1 MYQVSEEYLKQ
12 TKRKVQ
18 TFRLAGTVNKIAFTN
33 HDILS
38 GSFTITNQCSE
49 QNDVKIGSVYIGEL
63 KCTFKPDLQVPDWTN
78 AQIIVSE
85 GLLIGG
91 TAWEDVP
98 LGVYTVS
105 EANDTEYGVDIT
117 AYDNMAR
124 FNRSCT
130 VDITIGTPY
139 ELLTL
144 ACTTCEVELGLTQ
157 ADVDALPNGTESLS
171 LYTENDIETWQDFVF
186 WVAQAT
192 GTIATMDREGKLVLR
207 SYTQNV
213 VDTLTN
219 HERFTGSKFSK
230 FETRYSGLS
239 CVNMAD
245 DTTSYYGSNPDNY
258 LTYNLGSNPF
268 LQYGVDSYKEQIRRA
283 VLTALLQ
290 IDYVPFE
297 TSCLCGAM
305 YDLGDIIRCTD
316 GIAPG
321 KLGCVMMYDYTFNG
335 GYKITGFGSDPALAT
350 AKSKTDKNLEGLRN
364 NVSTNEILFFNY
376 ENASAIQI
384 GDGESKAIIDIRFTS
399 SVSIGVLFQAEI
411 LLEATATEADVIGTI
426 EYTLNEVTIIG
437 YNPTET
443 WKNGK
448 HILSLMYMLMIDA
461 NSINRW
467 LVKLSIA
474 GGSIAIAQGAVRAVI
489 YGQGLVGTVEWD
501 GFITVEEKLTQI
513 AVLDSLTVSKDM
525 ICTVV
530 ADMID
535 VDKNIVSEQLQ
546 TVQLEDIT
554 TVGNLLDKAEIRW
567 GIVSWTF
574 TTDSECTYSSRYVT
588 TKDGAFKLATEFV
601 NKSVNQNIDRGMMNV
616 VELDSTEF
624 ESIQSAIVSDVLNSV
639 SDVLNFASESGDA
652 ESGTSDIESE
662 TEQVVKYLLWS
673 EDKYYTIQDDVV
685 SEITLSGDI
694 LQAADFETHGLD
706 TAPASDYIL
715 QLESPKIYKWTA
727 ADTILDTMIT
737 ITAVPHAQI
746 VQATCDMSDVS
757 IYGITGATAIHEGI
771 KVKLSY
777 DAGMTWTEEET
788 LTDALEGSMLHA
800 YESVGQSKILTI
812 GFIVST
818 VEDSLTEF
826 QYQFKN
832 EED

>member
-1 MYQVSEEYLKQ
+1 MYQVSDAYLKQ
-12 TKRKVQ
+12 TKEKVQ
-18 TFRLAGTVNKIAFTN
+18 TFRLTGTVNKIAFTN

-78 AQIIVSE
+78 AQIVVSE
-85 GLLIGG
+85 GLLIGDK
-91 TAWEDVP
+91 WEDVP
-98 LGVYTVS
+98 LGIYTVS
-105 EANDTEYGVDIT
+105 EANDTEYGIDIT
-117 AYDNMAR
+117 AYDNMAH
-124 FNRSCT
+124 FNRSCS

-144 ACTTCEVELGLTQ
+144 ACTTCEAELGMTQ
-157 ADVDALPNGTESLS
+157 AEVDALPNGTESLS
-171 LYTENDIETWQDFVF
+171 LYTENDIETWQDFIF

-192 GTIATMDREGKLVLR
+192 GTFATMDRQGKLVLR
-207 SYTQNV
+207 KYEQTV

-219 HERFTGSKFSK
+219 HDRFTGSKFSK

-245 DTTSYYGSNPDNY
+245 DTTSYYCSDPDNY

-335 GYKITGFGSDPALAT
+335 GCKITGFGSDPALAT
-350 AKSKTDKNLEGLRN
+350 AKSKTDKNLEGLRSS
-364 NVSTNEILFFNY
+364 VSSSDILFFNY

-384 GDGESKAIIDIRFTS
+384 GDGESKSIIDIRFTS

-411 LLEATATEADVIGTI
+411 LLDATATSEDVIGTI
-426 EYTLNEVTIIG
+426 EYTLNELTIVG

-448 HILSLMYMLMIDA
+448 HILSLMYMLMIEE

-467 LVKLSIA
+467 MVKLNIA
-474 GGSIAIAQGAVRAVI
+474 GGSIAIAPGAVRAVI

-501 GFITVEEKLTQI
+501 GFITLEEKLTQI
-513 AVLDSLTVSKDM
+513 AVLDSLTVSKNM

-535 VDKNIVSEQLQ
+535 VDKNIVEEQLQ

-601 NKSVNQNIDRGMMNV
+601 NKSANQSIDRGMMNV
-616 VELDSTEF
+616 VELHTTEF

-639 SDVLNFASESGDA
+639 SDVLNSASESGDA
-652 ESGTSDIESE
+652 ESE

-685 SEITLSGDI
+685 NEITISGDI

-746 VQATCDMSDVS
+746 IQATCDMSDVS
-757 IYGITGATAIHEGI
+757 IYRITGATAIHEGI
-771 KVKLSY
+771 NVKLSY
-777 DAGMTWTEEET
+777 DAGMTWTEEEI
-788 LTDALEGSMLHA
+788 LTDALEGSMLQA

-812 GFIVST
+812 AFIVST
-818 VEDSLTEF
+818 VTDSLTEF

-832 EED
+832 EEE

>member
-63 KCTFKPDLQVPDWTN
+63 KCTFKPELPVPDWTN
-78 AQIIVSE
+78 AQIVASE

-144 ACTTCEVELGLTQ
+144 ACTTCEVELGMTQ

-239 CVNMAD
+239 CVNMEN
-245 DTTSYYGSNPDNY
+245 DTTSYYGSDPDNY

-283 VLTALLQ
+283 VLDALLK

-384 GDGESKAIIDIRFTS
+384 DDGESKAIIDIRFTS

-426 EYTLNEVTIIG
+426 EYTLNDVTIIG

-448 HILSLMYMLMIDA
+448 HILSLMYMLMIEE

-467 LVKLSIA
+467 MVKLNIA
-474 GGSIAIAQGAVRAVI
+474 GGSIAIAQVRAVI
-489 YGQGLVGTVEWD
+489 YGQGLVGTIEWD

-535 VDKNIVSEQLQ
+535 VNKNIVSEQLQ

-601 NKSVNQNIDRGMMNV
+601 NQSANQSIDRGMMNV
-616 VELDSTEF
+616 VELHTTEF

-639 SDVLNFASESGDA
+639 SDVLNSASESGDA
-652 ESGTSDIESE
+652 ESE

-685 SEITLSGDI
+685 NEITISGDI

-800 YESVGQSKILTI
+800 YESVGQSKTLTI
-812 GFIVST
+812 GFIVSS

-832 EED
+832 EEE

>member
-1 MYQVSEEYLKQ
+1 MYQVSDAYLKQ
-12 TKRKVQ
+12 TKEKVQ
-18 TFRLAGTVNKIAFTN
+18 TFRLTGTVNKTAFTN

-63 KCTFKPDLQVPDWTN
+63 KCTVKPDLQVPDWTN
-78 AQIIVSE
+78 AQIVVSE
-85 GLLIGG
+85 GLLIGDK
-91 TAWEDVP
+91 WEDVP
-98 LGVYTVS
+98 LGIYTVS
-105 EANDTEYGVDIT
+105 EANDTEYGIDIT

-124 FNRSCT
+124 FNRSCA

-144 ACTTCEVELGLTQ
+144 ACTTCEVELGMTQ

-192 GTIATMDREGKLVLR
+192 GTIATMNRAGKLVLR
-207 SYTQNV
+207 SYTQKV

-239 CVNMAD
+239 CVNIAD
-245 DTTSYYGSNPDNY
+245 NTTSYYGSDPDNY

-448 HILSLMYMLMIDA
+448 HILSLMYMLMIEE

-467 LVKLSIA
+467 LVKLNIT

-501 GFITVEEKLTQI
+501 GFITLEEKLTQI
-513 AVLDSLTVSKDM
+513 ALKDAIEVSKALT
-525 ICTVV
+525 CTVI
-530 ADMID
+530 AGLID
-535 VDKNIVSEQLQ
+535 VERNVVEEQLQ
-546 TVQLEDIT
+546 IVKLQDTV
-554 TVGNLLDKAEIRW
+554 TVGNLLEAADFSW

-574 TTDSECTYSSRYVT
+574 TAESECTYSSRYVVVE
-588 TKDGAFKLATEFV
+588 DGVFRLAGTFV
-601 NKSVNQNIDRGMMNV
+601 NKSTNESIDRGMMNV
-616 VELDSTEF
+616 VALDSTEF
-624 ESIQSAIVSDVLNSV
+624 ESIETVIIGNADTEKNEETGNEPVTEKDAETTDEAIVR
-639 SDVLNFASESGDA
+639 
-652 ESGTSDIESE
+652 
-662 TEQVVKYLLWS
+662 YLLRTA
-673 EDKYYTIQDDVV
+673 EKYYTIQDEAVT
-685 SEITLSGDI
+685 EITLVGEA

-706 TAPASDYIL
+706 IAPASDYIL
-715 QLESPKIYKWTA
+715 QLDSPTIYKWTD
-727 ADTILDTMIT
+727 ADTITDTILT
-737 ITAVPHAQI
+737 ITAKPHPQVI
-746 VQATCDMSDVS
+746 QAACDMSDVS

-771 KVKLSY
+771 NVKLSY
-777 DAGMTWTEEET
+777 DAGMAWTEEET
-788 LTDALEGSMLHA
+788 LAAALEGSLLET
-800 YESVGQSKILTI
+800 YDKLGPSKILTI
-812 GFIVST
+812 AFIVSDMT
-818 VEDSLTEF
+818 DNLTQF
-826 QYQFKN
+826 QYTFKN
-832 EED
+832 EEDK

>member
-1 MYQVSEEYLKQ
+1 MYQVSEAYLKQ

-18 TFRLAGTVNKIAFTN
+18 TFRLVGTVNRVEFTN

-49 QNDVKIGSVYIGEL
+49 QNDVKIGSIYIGEL
-63 KCTFKPDLQVPDWTN
+63 KCTFKPELPVPDWTN
-78 AQIIVSE
+78 AQIVASE

-144 ACTTCEVELGLTQ
+144 ACTTCEVELGMTQ

-219 HERFTGSKFSK
+219 HNRFTGSKFSK

-239 CVNMAD
+239 CVNMSD
-245 DTTSYYGSNPDNY
+245 DTTSYYGSDPDNY

-335 GYKITGFGSDPALAT
+335 GYKITGFGSDPALAS

-364 NVSTNEILFFNY
+364 SVSSKDMLFFAY
-376 ENASAIQI
+376 ENASAVQI
-384 GDGESKAIIDIRFTS
+384 NDGETKTVIDIRFTS

-411 LLEATATEADVIGTI
+411 LLDAIATDEVIGTV
-426 EYTLNEVTIIG
+426 EYTLNEVTLVG
-437 YNPTET
+437 YNPKET
-443 WKNGK
+443 WRSGK
-448 HILSLMYMLMIDA
+448 HILSLMYML
-461 NSINRW
+461 SIAENTLNRW
-467 LVKLSIA
+467 TVTLNAA
-474 GGSIAIAQGAVRAVI
+474 GGSFAIPQGAIRAVI
-489 YGQGLVGTVEWD
+489 YGQGLVATAEWD
-501 GFITVEEKLTQI
+501 GFINIEDSITKIDLLSSVHVEKSLLCVVAPTVMLPEKSDISDKLT
-513 AVLDSLTVSKDM
+513 
-525 ICTVV
+525 
-530 ADMID
+530 
-535 VDKNIVSEQLQ
+535 
-546 TVQLEDIT
+546 TVQINPVV
-554 TVGNLLDKAEIRW
+554 TVGKVLEKAEISW
-567 GIVSWTF
+567 GVVSWTF
-574 TTDSECTYSSRYVT
+574 TTESACTYSSRYIT
-588 TKDGAFKLATEFV
+588 TENESFKLATEFV
-601 NKSVNQNIDRGMMNV
+601 NKSVNQSIDRGMMNV

-624 ESIQSAIVSDVLNSV
+624 ESIQRVVVSEVVDSV
-639 SDVLNFASESGDA
+639 SATAA
-652 ESGTSDIESE
+652 E
-662 TEQVVKYLLWS
+662 QKYLLWS
-673 EDKYYTIQDDVV
+673 ENKYYTIQDDVV
-685 SEITLSGDI
+685 SEITLSGDA
-694 LQAADFETHGLD
+694 LQAADFETYGLD
-706 TAPASDYIL
+706 TAPTSDYIL

-727 ADTILDTMIT
+727 ADTIQDTMIT
-737 ITAVPHAQI
+737 ITAVPHPQI
-746 VQATCDMSDVS
+746 IQATCDMSDVS
-757 IYGITGATAIHEGI
+757 IYGITGATATYEGM
-771 KVKLSY
+771 KAKLSY
-777 DAGMTWTEEET
+777 DAGMSWMEEET
-788 LTDALEGSMLHA
+788 LADALEGSMLQA
-800 YESVGQSKILTI
+800 YENLGPSKILTI
-812 GFIVST
+812 AFIVST
-818 VEDSLTEF
+818 VTDSLTEF

>member
-1 MYQVSEEYLKQ
+1 ME
-12 TKRKVQ
+12 
-18 TFRLAGTVNKIAFTN
+18 
-33 HDILS
+33 
-38 GSFTITNQCSE
+38 
-49 QNDVKIGSVYIGEL
+49 
-63 KCTFKPDLQVPDWTN
+63 
-78 AQIIVSE
+78 
-85 GLLIGG
+85 
-91 TAWEDVP
+91 
-98 LGVYTVS
+98 
-105 EANDTEYGVDIT
+105 
-117 AYDNMAR
+117 
-124 FNRSCT
+124 
-130 VDITIGTPY
+130 
-139 ELLTL
+139 
-144 ACTTCEVELGLTQ
+144 
-157 ADVDALPNGTESLS
+157 
-171 LYTENDIETWQDFVF
+171 
-186 WVAQAT
+186 
-192 GTIATMDREGKLVLR
+192 
-207 SYTQNV
+207 
-213 VDTLTN
+213 
-219 HERFTGSKFSK
+219 
-230 FETRYSGLS
+230 
-239 CVNMAD
+239 
-245 DTTSYYGSNPDNY
+245 
-258 LTYNLGSNPF
+258 
-268 LQYGVDSYKEQIRRA
+268 
-283 VLTALLQ
+283 
-290 IDYVPFE
+290 
-297 TSCLCGAM
+297 
-305 YDLGDIIRCTD
+305 
-316 GIAPG
+316 
-321 KLGCVMMYDYTFNG
+321 
-335 GYKITGFGSDPALAT
+335 
-350 AKSKTDKNLEGLRN
+350 
-364 NVSTNEILFFNY
+364 
-376 ENASAIQI
+376 
-384 GDGESKAIIDIRFTS
+384 
-399 SVSIGVLFQAEI
+399 
-411 LLEATATEADVIGTI
+411 
-426 EYTLNEVTIIG
+426 
-437 YNPTET
+437 
-443 WKNGK
+443 NGK
-448 HILSLMYMLMIDA
+448 HILSLMYMLMIEE

-467 LVKLSIA
+467 IVKLNIA

-513 AVLDSLTVSKDM
+513 AVLDSLTVSKDL
-525 ICTVV
+525 ICTIV

-535 VDKNIVSEQLQ
+535 VDKTIVEEQLQ

-554 TVGNLLDKAEIRW
+554 TVGNLLDKAEISW

-588 TKDGAFKLATEFV
+588 TEDGAFELATKYV
-601 NKSVNQNIDRGMMNV
+601 NKSVNQSIDRGMMNV

-639 SDVLNFASESGDA
+639 SDVLNFASESGNSDA
-652 ESGTSDIESE
+652 ESA

-685 SEITLSGDI
+685 NEITISGDI

>member
-18 TFRLAGTVNKIAFTN
+18 TFRLTGTVNKIAFTN

-85 GLLIGG
+85 GLLIDG

-124 FNRSCT
+124 FNRSCS

-144 ACTTCEVELGLTQ
+144 ACTTCEAELGMTQ
-157 ADVDALPNGTESLS
+157 AEVDALPNGTESLS

-219 HERFTGSKFSK
+219 HNRFTGSKFSK

-245 DTTSYYGSNPDNY
+245 DTTSYYGSDPDNY

-448 HILSLMYMLMIDA
+448 HILSLMYMLMIEE

-467 LVKLSIA
+467 LVKLNIT

-501 GFITVEEKLTQI
+501 GFITLEEKLTQI
-513 AVLDSLTVSKDM
+513 ALKDAIEVSKALT
-525 ICTVV
+525 CTVI
-530 ADMID
+530 AGLID
-535 VDKNIVSEQLQ
+535 VERNVVEEQLQ
-546 TVQLEDIT
+546 IVKLQDTV
-554 TVGNLLDKAEIRW
+554 TVGNLLEAADFSW

-574 TTDSECTYSSRYVT
+574 TAESECTYSSRYVVVE
-588 TKDGAFKLATEFV
+588 DGVFRLAGTFV
-601 NKSVNQNIDRGMMNV
+601 NKSTNESIDRGMMNV
-616 VELDSTEF
+616 VALDSTEF
-624 ESIQSAIVSDVLNSV
+624 ESIETVIIGNADTEKNEETGNEPVTEKDAETTDEAIVR
-639 SDVLNFASESGDA
+639 
-652 ESGTSDIESE
+652 
-662 TEQVVKYLLWS
+662 YLLRTA
-673 EDKYYTIQDDVV
+673 EKYYTIQDEAVT
-685 SEITLSGDI
+685 EITLVGEA

-706 TAPASDYIL
+706 IAPASDYIL
-715 QLESPKIYKWTA
+715 QLDSPTIYKWTD
-727 ADTILDTMIT
+727 ADTITDTILT
-737 ITAVPHAQI
+737 ITAKPHPQVI
-746 VQATCDMSDVS
+746 QAACDMSDVS

-771 KVKLSY
+771 NVKLSY
-777 DAGMTWTEEET
+777 DAGMAWTEEET
-788 LTDALEGSMLHA
+788 LEAALEGSLLET
-800 YESVGQSKILTI
+800 YDKLGPSKILTI
-812 GFIVST
+812 AFIVSDMT
-818 VEDSLTEF
+818 DNLTQF
-826 QYQFKN
+826 QYTFKN
-832 EED
+832 EEDK

>member
-85 GLLIGG
+85 GLLIGS

-305 YDLGDIIRCTD
+305 YDLCDIIRCTD

-321 KLGCVMMYDYTFNG
+321 KLGCVMMYDYTFNR
-335 GYKITGFGSDPALAT
+335 GYKITGFGSDPALAS

-399 SVSIGVLFQAEI
+399 SVSIGVLFQAEV
-411 LLEATATEADVIGTI
+411 LLDATAEEDVIGSI

-448 HILSLMYMLMIDA
+448 HILSLMYMLMIEE

-467 LVKLSIA
+467 IVKLNIA

-501 GFITVEEKLTQI
+501 GFITLEEKLTQI
-513 AVLDSLTVSKDM
+513 ALKDAIEASKALT
-525 ICTVV
+525 CTVI
-530 ADMID
+530 AGLID
-535 VDKNIVSEQLQ
+535 VERNVVEEQLQ
-546 TVQLEDIT
+546 TIQLLEKVA
-554 TVGNLLDKAEIRW
+554 VGNLLDKAEIRW
-567 GIVSWTF
+567 GIASWTF
-574 TTDSECTYSSRYVT
+574 TTESECTYSSRYVT
-588 TKDGAFKLATEFV
+588 IDENMFKLASTFV
-601 NKSVNQNIDRGMMNV
+601 NKSMNESIDRGMMNV
-616 VELDSTEF
+616 VKLDSTEF
-624 ESIQSAIVSDVLNSV
+624 ESIQSAIVSDVLNS
-639 SDVLNFASESGDA
+639 ASESGDA
-652 ESGTSDIESE
+652 ESE

-685 SEITLSGDI
+685 NEITISGDI
-694 LQAADFETHGLD
+694 LQAADFEKHGLD

-727 ADTILDTMIT
+727 ADTIIDTMIT

-812 GFIVST
+812 GFIVSS

-832 EED
+832 DEEE

>member
-85 GLLIGG
+85 GLLIDG

-124 FNRSCT
+124 FNRSCS

-144 ACTTCEVELGLTQ
+144 ACTTCEAELGMTQ
-157 ADVDALPNGTESLS
+157 AEVDALPNGTESLS

-219 HERFTGSKFSK
+219 HNRFTGSKFSK

-245 DTTSYYGSNPDNY
+245 DTTSYYGSDPDNY

-290 IDYVPFE
+290 IVYVPFE

-384 GDGESKAIIDIRFTS
+384 DDGESKAIIDIRFTS

-426 EYTLNEVTIIG
+426 EYTLNDVTIIG

-448 HILSLMYMLMIDA
+448 HILSLMYMLMIEE

-467 LVKLSIA
+467 LVKLNIT

-501 GFITVEEKLTQI
+501 GFITLEEKLTQI
-513 AVLDSLTVSKDM
+513 ALKDAIEVSKALT
-525 ICTVV
+525 CTVI
-530 ADMID
+530 AGLID
-535 VDKNIVSEQLQ
+535 VERNVVEEQLQ
-546 TVQLEDIT
+546 TIQVLNQIS
-554 TVGNLLDKAEIRW
+554 VGNLLEKTEIRW
-567 GIVSWTF
+567 GIASWTF
-574 TTDSECTYSSRYVT
+574 TTESECTYSSRYVT
-588 TKDGAFKLATEFV
+588 IDENMFKLASTFV
-601 NKSVNQNIDRGMMNV
+601 NKSTNESIDRGMMNV
-616 VELDSTEF
+616 VKLDSTEF

-639 SDVLNFASESGDA
+639 SENGD
-652 ESGTSDIESE
+652 

-673 EDKYYTIQDDVV
+673 EDKYYTIQDNVV
-685 SEITLSGDI
+685 SEIILSGDT
-694 LQAADFETHGLD
+694 LRAADFETHGLD

-715 QLESPKIYKWTA
+715 QLESPKIYKWTTA
-727 ADTILDTMIT
+727 TDTIQDTMIT
-737 ITAVPHAQI
+737 IKAVPHPQI
-746 VQATCDMSDVS
+746 IQATCDMSDVS

-771 KVKLSY
+771 NVKLSY
-777 DAGMTWTEEET
+777 DAGMTWTEEEI
-788 LTDALEGSMLHA
+788 LTDALEGSMLQA

-812 GFIVST
+812 AFIVST
-818 VEDSLTEF
+818 VTDSLTEF

-832 EED
+832 EEE

>member
-18 TFRLAGTVNKIAFTN
+18 TFRLTGTVNKVEFTN

-38 GSFTITNQCSE
+38 DSFTITNQCSE

-85 GLLIGG
+85 GLLIDG

-105 EANDTEYGVDIT
+105 EATDTEYGVDIT

-130 VDITIGTPY
+130 VDSTIGTPY

-144 ACTTCEVELGLTQ
+144 ACTTCEVELGMTQ

-239 CVNMAD
+239 CVNMEN
-245 DTTSYYGSNPDNY
+245 DTTSYYGSDPDNY

-283 VLTALLQ
+283 VLDALLK

-297 TSCLCGAM
+297 TGCLCGAM

-335 GYKITGFGSDPALAT
+335 GCKITGFGSDPALAS
-350 AKSKTDKNLEGLRN
+350 AKSKTDKNLEGLRSS
-364 NVSTNEILFFNY
+364 VSSSDILFFNY
-376 ENASAIQI
+376 ENASALQL
-384 GDGESKAIIDIRFTS
+384 GDGDSKAIIDIRFTS
-399 SVSIGVLFQAEI
+399 SVSIGVLFQAEV
-411 LLEATATEADVIGTI
+411 LLEAAATEEDVIGSI
-426 EYTLNEVTIIG
+426 EYTLNDVTIIG

-443 WKNGK
+443 WKTGK
-448 HILSLMYMLMIDA
+448 HILSLMYMLLIDA

-474 GGSIAIAQGAVRAVI
+474 GGSVSIAQGGIRATI
-489 YGQGLVGTVEWD
+489 YGQGLVGTIEWD
-501 GFITVEEKLTQI
+501 GFITLEEKLTPI

-546 TVQLEDIT
+546 TVQLQDIT
-554 TVGNLLDKAEIRW
+554 TVGNLLDKADIRW

-574 TTDSECTYSSRYVT
+574 TTDSECTYSSRYVIT
-588 TKDGAFKLATEFV
+588 EDGAFKLATEFV
-601 NKSVNQNIDRGMMNV
+601 NKSTNQSIDRGMMNV

-624 ESIQSAIVSDVLNSV
+624 ESIQSVIVSDVLDSVSDVLNS
-639 SDVLNFASESGDA
+639 ASESGDA
-652 ESGTSDIESE
+652 ESE

-673 EDKYYTIQDDVV
+673 EGKYYTIQDDVV

-715 QLESPKIYKWTA
+715 QLESPKIYHWTD
-727 ADTILDTMIT
+727 ADTIPNTLIT
-737 ITAVPHAQI
+737 ITAVPHPQI
-746 VQATCDMSDVS
+746 IQATCDMSDVS

>member
-18 TFRLAGTVNKIAFTN
+18 TFRLIGTVNKIAFTN

-63 KCTFKPDLQVPDWTN
+63 KCTFKPELQVPDWTN
-78 AQIIVSE
+78 ALIVVSE
-85 GLLIGG
+85 GLLIDGI
-91 TAWEDVP
+91 WEDVP

-124 FNRSCT
+124 FNRSCAL
-130 VDITIGTPY
+130 DITIGTPY

-144 ACTTCEVELGLTQ
+144 ACTTCEVEFGLTQ
-157 ADVDALPNGTESLS
+157 TDVDALPNGTESLS

-192 GTIATMDREGKLVLR
+192 GTFATMNREGKLVLR

-219 HERFTGSKFSK
+219 HDRFTGSKFSK
-230 FETRYSGLS
+230 FETRYSGVS
-239 CVNMAD
+239 CVNMEN
-245 DTTSYYGSNPDNY
+245 DTTSYYGSDPDNY

-283 VLTALLQ
+283 VLGALLE

-297 TSCLCGAM
+297 TGCLCGAM

-335 GYKITGFGSDPALAT
+335 GCKITGFGSDPALAT
-350 AKSKTDKNLEGLRN
+350 AKSKTDKNLEGLRSS
-364 NVSTNEILFFNY
+364 VSSSDILFFNY
-376 ENASAIQI
+376 ENASALQL
-384 GDGESKAIIDIRFTS
+384 GDGDSKAIIDIRFTS
-399 SVSIGVLFQAEI
+399 AVSIGVLFQAEV
-411 LLEATATEADVIGTI
+411 LLEATATEEDVVGSI

-474 GGSIAIAQGAVRAVI
+474 GGSVSIAQGCIRAVI

-501 GFITVEEKLTQI
+501 GFITLEEKLTRI
-513 AVLDSLTVSKDM
+513 AVTDSITVLKNM

-530 ADMID
+530 AGLID
-535 VDKNIVSEQLQ
+535 VDRNVMEDQLQTIQLKNIV
-546 TVQLEDIT
+546 
-554 TVGNLLDKAEIRW
+554 TVGKLIDKAEIRW
-567 GIVSWTF
+567 GIEKWTF
-574 TTDSECTYSSRYVT
+574 TTDSECTYSSRYIT
-588 TKDGAFKLATEFV
+588 TESGAFRLETEFV
-601 NKSVNQNIDRGMMNV
+601 NKSTNQSIDQGMMNV

-624 ESIQSAIVSDVLNSV
+624 ESIQRVIVSDVINS
-639 SDVLNFASESGDA
+639 AGESGALDPV
-652 ESGTSDIESE
+652 SE

-673 EDKYYTIQDDVV
+673 EDKYYTIQDDALC
-685 SEITLSGDI
+685 EITLSSDT
-694 LQAADFETHGLD
+694 LQAVDFKTHGLD

-727 ADTILDTMIT
+727 ADTIPDTLIT
-737 ITAVPHAQI
+737 ITAIPYPQI
-746 VQATCDMSDVS
+746 IQASCDMTDVS

-788 LTDALEGSMLHA
+788 LTDALEGSMLQA
-800 YESVGQSKILTI
+800 YESVGQSKILTVA
-812 GFIVST
+812 FIVST
-818 VEDSLTEF
+818 VIDSLTEF

-832 EED
+832 NEED

>member
-63 KCTFKPDLQVPDWTN
+63 KCTFKPELPVPDWTN
-78 AQIIVSE
+78 AQIVASE

-144 ACTTCEVELGLTQ
+144 ACTTCEVELGMTQ

-239 CVNMAD
+239 CVNMEN
-245 DTTSYYGSNPDNY
+245 DTTSYYGSDPDNY

-283 VLTALLQ
+283 VLDALLK

-399 SVSIGVLFQAEI
+399 SVSIGVLFQAEV
-411 LLEATATEADVIGTI
+411 LLDATAEEDVIGSI
-426 EYTLNEVTIIG
+426 EYTLNEVTIMG

-448 HILSLMYMLMIDA
+448 HILSLMYMLMIEE

-467 LVKLSIA
+467 LVKLNIT

-501 GFITVEEKLTQI
+501 GFITLEEKLTQI
-513 AVLDSLTVSKDM
+513 ALKDAIEVSKALT
-525 ICTVV
+525 CTVI
-530 ADMID
+530 AGLID
-535 VDKNIVSEQLQ
+535 VERNVVEEQLQ
-546 TVQLEDIT
+546 TIQVLNQIS
-554 TVGNLLDKAEIRW
+554 VGNLLEKTEIRW
-567 GIVSWTF
+567 GIASWTF
-574 TTDSECTYSSRYVT
+574 TTESECTYSSRYVT
-588 TKDGAFKLATEFV
+588 IDENMFKLASTFV
-601 NKSVNQNIDRGMMNV
+601 NKSTNESIDRGMMNV
-616 VELDSTEF
+616 VKLDSTEF

-639 SDVLNFASESGDA
+639 SENGD
-652 ESGTSDIESE
+652 

-673 EDKYYTIQDDVV
+673 EDKYYTIQDNVV
-685 SEITLSGDI
+685 SEIILSGDT
-694 LQAADFETHGLD
+694 LRAADFETHGLD

-715 QLESPKIYKWTA
+715 QLESPKIYKWTTA
-727 ADTILDTMIT
+727 TDTIQDTMIT
-737 ITAVPHAQI
+737 IKAVPHPQI
-746 VQATCDMSDVS
+746 IQATCDMSDVS

-771 KVKLSY
+771 NVKLSY
-777 DAGMTWTEEET
+777 DAGMTWTEEEI
-788 LTDALEGSMLHA
+788 LTDALEGSMLQA

-812 GFIVST
+812 AFIVST
-818 VEDSLTEF
+818 VTDSLTEF

-832 EED
+832 EEE

>member
-63 KCTFKPDLQVPDWTN
+63 KSTFKPDLQVPDWTN

-85 GLLIGG
+85 GLLIDG
-91 TAWEDVP
+91 TTWEDVP

-105 EANDTEYGVDIT
+105 EANDTEYGIDIT

-157 ADVDALPNGTESLS
+157 AEVDALPNGKESLS

-207 SYTQNV
+207 SYSQNV

-230 FETRYSGLS
+230 FETHYSGLS
-239 CVNMAD
+239 CVNMEN
-245 DTTSYYGSNPDNY
+245 DTTSYYGSDPDNY

-384 GDGESKAIIDIRFTS
+384 DDGESKAIIDIRFTS

-426 EYTLNEVTIIG
+426 EYTLNDVTIIG

-448 HILSLMYMLMIDA
+448 HILSLMYMLMIEE

-467 LVKLSIA
+467 MVKLNIA

-489 YGQGLVGTVEWD
+489 YGQGLVGTIEWD

-601 NKSVNQNIDRGMMNV
+601 NQSANQSIDRGMMNV
-616 VELDSTEF
+616 VELHTTEF

-639 SDVLNFASESGDA
+639 SDVLNSASESGDA
-652 ESGTSDIESE
+652 ESE

-673 EDKYYTIQDDVV
+673 EDKYYTIQNDVV
-685 SEITLSGDI
+685 NEITISGDI

-800 YESVGQSKILTI
+800 YESVGQSKTLTI
-812 GFIVST
+812 GFIVSS

-832 EED
+832 EEE

>member
-448 HILSLMYMLMIDA
+448 HILSLMYMLMIEE

-467 LVKLSIA
+467 MVKLNIA
-474 GGSIAIAQGAVRAVI
+474 GGSIAIAPGAVRAVI

-513 AVLDSLTVSKDM
+513 AVLDSLTVSKDL
-525 ICTVV
+525 ICTIV

-535 VDKNIVSEQLQ
+535 VDKTIVEEQLQ

-554 TVGNLLDKAEIRW
+554 TVGNLLDKAEISW

-588 TKDGAFKLATEFV
+588 TEDGAFELATKYV
-601 NKSVNQNIDRGMMNV
+601 NKSVNQSIDRGMMNV

-639 SDVLNFASESGDA
+639 SDVLNFASESGNSDA
-652 ESGTSDIESE
+652 ESA

-685 SEITLSGDI
+685 NEITISGDI

>member
-513 AVLDSLTVSKDM
+513 AVLDSLTVSKDL
-525 ICTVV
+525 ICTIV

-616 VELDSTEF
+616 VDLDSAEF
-624 ESIQSAIVSDVLNSV
+624 ESIQSVVVSDVIDSV
-639 SDVLNFASESGDA
+639 SESGNSDA
-652 ESGTSDIESE
+652 ESA

-685 SEITLSGDI
+685 NEITISGDI
-694 LQAADFETHGLD
+694 LQAADFETYGLD
-706 TAPASDYIL
+706 AAPASDYIL
-715 QLESPKIYKWTA
+715 QLSPKIYKWTD
-727 ADTILDTMIT
+727 ADMIQDTMIT

-777 DAGMTWTEEET
+777 DAGMTWTEEEI
-788 LTDALEGSMLHA
+788 LTDALEGSMLQA
-800 YESVGQSKILTI
+800 YENLGPSKILTI
-812 GFIVST
+812 AFIVST
-818 VEDSLTEF
+818 VTDSLTEF

-832 EED
+832 EEE

>member
-448 HILSLMYMLMIDA
+448 HILSLMYMLMIEE

-467 LVKLSIA
+467 MVKLNIA
-474 GGSIAIAQGAVRAVI
+474 GGSIAIAQVRAVI
-489 YGQGLVGTVEWD
+489 YGQGLVGTIEWD

-535 VDKNIVSEQLQ
+535 VNKNIVSEQLQ

-601 NKSVNQNIDRGMMNV
+601 NQSANQSIDRGMMNV
-616 VELDSTEF
+616 VELHTTEF
-624 ESIQSAIVSDVLNSV
+624 ESIQSAIVSDVLNS
-639 SDVLNFASESGDA
+639 ASESGDA
-652 ESGTSDIESE
+652 ESE

-685 SEITLSGDI
+685 NEITISGDI

-800 YESVGQSKILTI
+800 YESVGQSKTLTI
-812 GFIVST
+812 GFIVSS

-832 EED
+832 EEE

>member
-63 KCTFKPDLQVPDWTN
+63 KCTFKPELPVPDWTN

-239 CVNMAD
+239 CVNMENN
-245 DTTSYYGSNPDNY
+245 TTSYYGSDPDNY

-283 VLTALLQ
+283 VLDALLK

-297 TSCLCGAM
+297 ASCLCGAM

-335 GYKITGFGSDPALAT
+335 GYKITGFGSDPALAS

-376 ENASAIQI
+376 ENASTIQI

-399 SVSIGVLFQAEI
+399 SVSIGVLFQAEV
-411 LLEATATEADVIGTI
+411 LLDATAEEDVIGSI

-448 HILSLMYMLMIDA
+448 HILSLMYMLMIEE

-467 LVKLSIA
+467 IVKLNIA

-501 GFITVEEKLTQI
+501 GFITLEEKLTQI
-513 AVLDSLTVSKDM
+513 AVLDSLTVSKDL
-525 ICTVV
+525 ICTIV

-535 VDKNIVSEQLQ
+535 VDKTIVEEQLQ
-546 TVQLEDIT
+546 TVQLEGIT
-554 TVGNLLDKAEIRW
+554 TVGNLLDKAEISW

-601 NKSVNQNIDRGMMNV
+601 NQSANQSIDRGMMNV

-624 ESIQSAIVSDVLNSV
+624 ESIQSAIVSDVNSEHDAGV
-639 SDVLNFASESGDA
+639 SDS
-652 ESGTSDIESE
+652 ESE

-685 SEITLSGDI
+685 SEITLSGEAM
-694 LQAADFETHGLD
+694 QAADFVEYGLD
-706 TAPASDYIL
+706 TAPASDYIM
-715 QLESPKIYKWTA
+715 QLESPKIYKWTD
-727 ADTILDTMIT
+727 ADTIKDTMIT
-737 ITAVPHAQI
+737 ITAVPHPQI
-746 VQATCDMSDVS
+746 IQATCDMSDVS
-757 IYGITGATAIHEGI
+757 IYGITGATAIYEGM
-771 KVKLSY
+771 KAKLSY
-777 DAGMTWTEEET
+777 DAGMTWKEEES
-788 LTDALEGSMLHA
+788 LVDALEGSMLHV
-800 YESVGQSKILTI
+800 YENLGPSKILTVA
-812 GFIVST
+812 FIVST
-818 VEDSLTEF
+818 VTDSLTKF

>member
-1 MYQVSEEYLKQ
+1 MYQVSDAYLKQ
-12 TKRKVQ
+12 TKEKVQ
-18 TFRLAGTVNKIAFTN
+18 TFRLTGTVNKIAFTN

-63 KCTFKPDLQVPDWTN
+63 KCTFKPDLQVQDWTN
-78 AQIIVSE
+78 AQIVVSE
-85 GLLIGG
+85 GLLIGDK
-91 TAWEDVP
+91 WEDVP
-98 LGVYTVS
+98 LGIYTVS
-105 EANDTEYGVDIT
+105 EANDTEYGIDIT
-117 AYDNMAR
+117 AYDNMAH
-124 FNRSCT
+124 FNRSCS

-144 ACTTCEVELGLTQ
+144 ACTTCEAELGMTQ
-157 ADVDALPNGTESLS
+157 AEVDALPNGTESLS
-171 LYTENDIETWQDFVF
+171 LYTENDIETWQDFIF

-192 GTIATMDREGKLVLR
+192 GTFATMDRQGKLVLR
-207 SYTQNV
+207 KYEQTV

-219 HERFTGSKFSK
+219 HDRFTGSKFSK

-245 DTTSYYGSNPDNY
+245 DTTSYYCSDPDNY

-426 EYTLNEVTIIG
+426 EYTLNDVTIIG

-448 HILSLMYMLMIDA
+448 HILSLMYMLMIEG

-467 LVKLSIA
+467 LVKLNIA

-616 VELDSTEF
+616 VDLDSAEF
-624 ESIQSAIVSDVLNSV
+624 ESIQSVVVSDVIDSV
-639 SDVLNFASESGDA
+639 SESGNSDA
-652 ESGTSDIESE
+652 ESA

-685 SEITLSGDI
+685 NEITISGDI
-694 LQAADFETHGLD
+694 LQAADFETYGLD
-706 TAPASDYIL
+706 AAPASDYIL

-746 VQATCDMSDVS
+746 IQATCDMSDVS

-771 KVKLSY
+771 NVKLSY
-777 DAGMTWTEEET
+777 DAGMTWTEEEI
-788 LTDALEGSMLHA
+788 LTDALEGSMLQA

-812 GFIVST
+812 AFIVST
-818 VEDSLTEF
+818 VTDSLTEF

-832 EED
+832 EEE

>member
-85 GLLIGG
+85 GLLIDG

-124 FNRSCT
+124 FNRSCS
-130 VDITIGTPY
+130 VDITIGTPD

-144 ACTTCEVELGLTQ
+144 ACTTCKAELGMTQ
-157 ADVDALPNGTESLS
+157 AEVDALPNGTESLS

-219 HERFTGSKFSK
+219 HNRFTGSKFSK

-245 DTTSYYGSNPDNY
+245 DTTSYYGSDPDNY

-290 IDYVPFE
+290 IEYVPFE

-321 KLGCVMMYDYTFNG
+321 KLGCVMMYDYTCNG

-426 EYTLNEVTIIG
+426 EYTLNEATIIG
-437 YNPTET
+437 YTPTET

-448 HILSLMYMLMIDA
+448 HILSLMYMLMIEE

-467 LVKLSIA
+467 LVKLNIT

-501 GFITVEEKLTQI
+501 GFITLEEKLTQI
-513 AVLDSLTVSKDM
+513 ALKDAIEVSKALT
-525 ICTVV
+525 CTVI
-530 ADMID
+530 AGLID
-535 VDKNIVSEQLQ
+535 VERNVVEEQLQ
-546 TVQLEDIT
+546 TIQVLNQIS
-554 TVGNLLDKAEIRW
+554 VGNLLEKTEIRW
-567 GIVSWTF
+567 GIASWTF
-574 TTDSECTYSSRYVT
+574 TTESECTYSSRYVT
-588 TKDGAFKLATEFV
+588 IDENMFKLASTFV
-601 NKSVNQNIDRGMMNV
+601 NKSTNESIDRGMMNV
-616 VELDSTEF
+616 VKLDSTEF
-624 ESIQSAIVSDVLNSV
+624 ESIQSAIVSDVLNS
-639 SDVLNFASESGDA
+639 ASESGDA
-652 ESGTSDIESE
+652 ESE

-685 SEITLSGDI
+685 NEITISGDI
-694 LQAADFETHGLD
+694 LQAADFEKHGLD

-812 GFIVST
+812 GFIVSS

-832 EED
+832 DEEE

>member
-1 MYQVSEEYLKQ
+1 MYQVSDAYLKQ
-12 TKRKVQ
+12 TKEKVQ
-18 TFRLAGTVNKIAFTN
+18 TFRLTGTVNKTAFTN

-63 KCTFKPDLQVPDWTN
+63 KCTVKPDLQVPDWTN
-78 AQIIVSE
+78 AQIVVSE
-85 GLLIGG
+85 GLLIGDK
-91 TAWEDVP
+91 WEDVP
-98 LGVYTVS
+98 LGIYTVS
-105 EANDTEYGVDIT
+105 EANDTEYGIDIT

-124 FNRSCT
+124 FNRSCA

-144 ACTTCEVELGLTQ
+144 ACTTCEVELGMTQ

-192 GTIATMDREGKLVLR
+192 GTIATMNRAGKLVLR
-207 SYTQNV
+207 SYTQKV

-239 CVNMAD
+239 CVNIAD
-245 DTTSYYGSNPDNY
+245 NTTSYYGSDPDNY

-321 KLGCVMMYDYTFNG
+321 KLGCVMMYEYTFNG

-448 HILSLMYMLMIDA
+448 HILSLMYMLMIEE

-467 LVKLSIA
+467 LVKLNIT

-501 GFITVEEKLTQI
+501 GFITLEEKLTQI
-513 AVLDSLTVSKDM
+513 ALKDAIEVSKALT
-525 ICTVV
+525 CTVI
-530 ADMID
+530 AGMID
-535 VDKNIVSEQLQ
+535 VERNVVEEQLQ
-546 TVQLEDIT
+546 TIQLLEKVA
-554 TVGNLLDKAEIRW
+554 VGNLLDKAEIRW
-567 GIVSWTF
+567 GIASWTF
-574 TTDSECTYSSRYVT
+574 TTESECTYSSRYVT
-588 TKDGAFKLATEFV
+588 IDENMFKLASTFV
-601 NKSVNQNIDRGMMNV
+601 NKSMNEGIDRGMMNV
-616 VELDSTEF
+616 VKLDSTEF

-639 SDVLNFASESGDA
+639 SENGD
-652 ESGTSDIESE
+652 

-673 EDKYYTIQDDVV
+673 EDKYYTIQDNVV
-685 SEITLSGDI
+685 SEIILSGDT

-706 TAPASDYIL
+706 IAPASDYIL
-715 QLESPKIYKWTA
+715 QLDSPTIYKWTD
-727 ADTILDTMIT
+727 ADTITDTILT
-737 ITAVPHAQI
+737 ITAKPHPQVI
-746 VQATCDMSDVS
+746 QAACDMSDVS

-771 KVKLSY
+771 NVKLSY
-777 DAGMTWTEEET
+777 DAGMAWTEEET
-788 LTDALEGSMLHA
+788 LEVALEGSLLET
-800 YESVGQSKILTI
+800 YDKLGPSKILTI
-812 GFIVST
+812 AFIVSDMT
-818 VEDSLTEF
+818 DNLTQF
-826 QYQFKN
+826 QYTFKN
-832 EED
+832 EEDK

>member
-554 TVGNLLDKAEIRW
+554 TVGNLLDKAEIRR

-616 VELDSTEF
+616 VDLDSAEF
-624 ESIQSAIVSDVLNSV
+624 ESIQSVVVSDVIDSV
-639 SDVLNFASESGDA
+639 SESGNSDA
-652 ESGTSDIESE
+652 ESA

-685 SEITLSGDI
+685 NEITISGDI
-694 LQAADFETHGLD
+694 LQAADFETYGLD
-706 TAPASDYIL
+706 AAPASDYIL
-715 QLESPKIYKWTA
+715 QLSPKIYKWTD
-727 ADTILDTMIT
+727 ADMIQDTMIT

-771 KVKLSY
+771 NVKLSY
-777 DAGMTWTEEET
+777 DAGMAWTEEET
-788 LTDALEGSMLHA
+788 LEAALEGSLLET
-800 YESVGQSKILTI
+800 YDKLGPSKILTI
-812 GFIVST
+812 AFIISDMT
-818 VEDSLTEF
+818 DNLTQF
-826 QYQFKN
+826 QYTFKN
-832 EED
+832 EEDK

>member
-18 TFRLAGTVNKIAFTN
+18 TFRLTGTVNKIAFTN

-85 GLLIGG
+85 GLLIDG

-144 ACTTCEVELGLTQ
+144 ACTTCELELGMTQ

-207 SYTQNV
+207 SYSQNV

-239 CVNMAD
+239 CVNMEN
-245 DTTSYYGSNPDNY
+245 DTTSYYGSDPDNY

-384 GDGESKAIIDIRFTS
+384 GDGESKAIINIRFTS

-448 HILSLMYMLMIDA
+448 HILSLMYMLMIEE

-467 LVKLSIA
+467 LVKLNIT
-474 GGSIAIAQGAVRAVI
+474 GGSIAIAQGAVRAVV

-501 GFITVEEKLTQI
+501 GFITLEEKLTQI
-513 AVLDSLTVSKDM
+513 ALKDAIEVSKALT
-525 ICTVV
+525 CTVI
-530 ADMID
+530 AGMID
-535 VDKNIVSEQLQ
+535 VERNVVEEQLQ
-546 TVQLEDIT
+546 TIQLLEKVA
-554 TVGNLLDKAEIRW
+554 VGNLLDKAEIRW
-567 GIVSWTF
+567 GIASWTF
-574 TTDSECTYSSRYVT
+574 TTESECTYSSRYVT
-588 TKDGAFKLATEFV
+588 IDENMFKLASTFV
-601 NKSVNQNIDRGMMNV
+601 NKSMNEGIDRGMMNV
-616 VELDSTEF
+616 VKLDSTEF

-639 SDVLNFASESGDA
+639 SENGD
-652 ESGTSDIESE
+652 

-673 EDKYYTIQDDVV
+673 EDKYYTIQDNVV
-685 SEITLSGDI
+685 SEIILSGDT

-706 TAPASDYIL
+706 IAPASDYIL
-715 QLESPKIYKWTA
+715 QLDSPTIYKWTD
-727 ADTILDTMIT
+727 ADTITDTILT
-737 ITAVPHAQI
+737 ITAKPHPQVI
-746 VQATCDMSDVS
+746 QAACDMSDVS

-771 KVKLSY
+771 NVKLSY
-777 DAGMTWTEEET
+777 DAGMAWTEEET
-788 LTDALEGSMLHA
+788 LEAALEGSLLET
-800 YESVGQSKILTI
+800 YDKLGPSKILTI
-812 GFIVST
+812 AFIVSDMT
-818 VEDSLTEF
+818 DNLTQF
-826 QYQFKN
+826 QYTFKN
-832 EED
+832 EEDK

>member
-239 CVNMAD
+239 CVNMENN
-245 DTTSYYGSNPDNY
+245 TTSYYGSDPDNY

-283 VLTALLQ
+283 VLDALLK

-297 TSCLCGAM
+297 TGCLCGAM

-321 KLGCVMMYDYTFNG
+321 KLGCVMMYDYTFNK
-335 GYKITGFGSDPALAT
+335 GYKITGFGLDPALAS

-399 SVSIGVLFQAEI
+399 SVSIGVLFQAEV
-411 LLEATATEADVIGTI
+411 LLDATAEEDVIGSI

-448 HILSLMYMLMIDA
+448 HILSLMYMLMIEE

-467 LVKLSIA
+467 IVKLNIA

-513 AVLDSLTVSKDM
+513 AVLDSLTVSKDL
-525 ICTVV
+525 ICTIV

-535 VDKNIVSEQLQ
+535 VDKTIVEEQLQ

-554 TVGNLLDKAEIRW
+554 TVGNLLDKAEISW

-588 TKDGAFKLATEFV
+588 TEDGAFELATKYV
-601 NKSVNQNIDRGMMNV
+601 NKSVNQSIDRGMMNV

-639 SDVLNFASESGDA
+639 SDVLNFAS

>member
-1 MYQVSEEYLKQ
+1 MYQVSDAYLKQ
-12 TKRKVQ
+12 TKEKVQ
-18 TFRLAGTVNKIAFTN
+18 TFRLTGTVNKIAFTN

-78 AQIIVSE
+78 AKIVVSE
-85 GLLIGG
+85 GLLIGDK
-91 TAWEDVP
+91 WEDVP
-98 LGVYTVS
+98 LGIYAVS
-105 EANDTEYGVDIT
+105 EANDTEYGIDIT
-117 AYDNMAR
+117 AYDNMAH
-124 FNRSCT
+124 FNRSCS

-144 ACTTCEVELGLTQ
+144 ACTTCEAELGMTQ
-157 ADVDALPNGTESLS
+157 EAVGALPNGTESLS
-171 LYTENDIETWQDFVF
+171 LYTENDIETWQDFIF

-192 GTIATMDREGKLVLR
+192 GTFATMDRQGKLVLR
-207 SYTQNV
+207 KYEQTV

-219 HERFTGSKFSK
+219 HDRFTGSKFSK

-245 DTTSYYGSNPDNY
+245 DTTSYYCSDPDNY

-350 AKSKTDKNLEGLRN
+350 AKSKTDKNLEGLRSS
-364 NVSTNEILFFNY
+364 VSSSDILFFNY

-384 GDGESKAIIDIRFTS
+384 GDGESKSIIDIRFTS

-411 LLEATATEADVIGTI
+411 LLDATATSEDVIGTI
-426 EYTLNEVTIIG
+426 EYTLNELTIVG

-448 HILSLMYMLMIDA
+448 HILSLMYMLMIEE

-467 LVKLSIA
+467 LVKLNIV

-567 GIVSWTF
+567 EIVSWTF

-601 NKSVNQNIDRGMMNV
+601 NQSANQSIDRGMMNV
-616 VELDSTEF
+616 VKLDSTEF
-624 ESIQSAIVSDVLNSV
+624 ESIQSAIVSDVLNS
-639 SDVLNFASESGDA
+639 ASESGDA
-652 ESGTSDIESE
+652 ESE

-685 SEITLSGDI
+685 NEITISGDI
-694 LQAADFETHGLD
+694 LQAADFETYGLD
-706 TAPASDYIL
+706 AAPASDYIL
-715 QLESPKIYKWTA
+715 QLESPKIYKWTD
-727 ADTILDTMIT
+727 ADMIQDTMIT

-757 IYGITGATAIHEGI
+757 IYGITGATAIYQGI

-777 DAGMTWTEEET
+777 DAGMAWTEEET
-788 LTDALEGSMLHA
+788 LEAALEGSLLET
-800 YESVGQSKILTI
+800 YDKLGPSKILTI
-812 GFIVST
+812 AFIVSDMT
-818 VEDSLTEF
+818 DNLTQF
-826 QYQFKN
+826 QYTFKN
-832 EED
+832 EEDK

>member
-85 GLLIGG
+85 GLLIDG

-105 EANDTEYGVDIT
+105 EANDTEYGIDIT

-124 FNRSCT
+124 FNRSCA

-144 ACTTCEVELGLTQ
+144 ACTTCEVELGMTK

-219 HERFTGSKFSK
+219 HNRFTGSKFSK

-239 CVNMAD
+239 CVNIAD
-245 DTTSYYGSNPDNY
+245 DTTSYYESDPDNY

-283 VLTALLQ
+283 VLDALLK

-305 YDLGDIIRCTD
+305 YDLGDIIHCTD

-364 NVSTNEILFFNY
+364 SVSSSDILFFNY
-376 ENASAIQI
+376 ENASALQL
-384 GDGESKAIIDIRFTS
+384 GDGDSKAIIDIRFTS

-411 LLEATATEADVIGTI
+411 LLEATATEVDVIGTI

-474 GGSIAIAQGAVRAVI
+474 GGSVAIAQGGIRAVI

-501 GFITVEEKLTQI
+501 GFITLEEKLTQI
-513 AVLDSLTVSKDM
+513 TVLDSLTVSKDM

-530 ADMID
+530 ANMID
-535 VDKNIVSEQLQ
+535 VDKNIVEEQLQ

-554 TVGNLLDKAEIRW
+554 TVGNLLDKTEIGW
-567 GIVSWTF
+567 EIVSWTF
-574 TTDSECTYSSRYVT
+574 TTDSECTYSSRYVSNEG
-588 TKDGAFKLATEFV
+588 GAFRLVTEFV
-601 NKSVNQNIDRGMMNV
+601 NKSANQSIDRGMMNV
-616 VELDSTEF
+616 VELDATEF
-624 ESIQSAIVSDVLNSV
+624 ESIQSAIVSEN
-639 SDVLNFASESGDA
+639 GD
-652 ESGTSDIESE
+652 

-673 EDKYYTIQDDVV
+673 EDKYYTIQDNVV
-685 SEITLSGDI
+685 SEIILSGDI
-694 LQAADFETHGLD
+694 LQAADFETYGLD
-706 TAPASDYIL
+706 TEPASDYIL

-727 ADTILDTMIT
+727 ADTISDTMIT
-737 ITAVPHAQI
+737 ITAVPHPQI
-746 VQATCDMSDVS
+746 IQATCDMSDVS
-757 IYGITGATAIHEGI
+757 IYGITGATASYEGM
-771 KVKLSY
+771 KSKLSY
-777 DAGMTWTEEET
+777 DAGMSWMEEET
-788 LTDALEGSMLHA
+788 LTDALEGSMLQV
-800 YESVGQSKILTI
+800 YENLGPLKILTI
-812 GFIVST
+812 AFIAST
-818 VEDSLTEF
+818 VEDSLTQF
-826 QYQFKN
+826 QYRFKN
-832 EED
+832 KED

>member
-63 KCTFKPDLQVPDWTN
+63 KCTFKPDLQAPDWTN

-85 GLLIGG
+85 GLLIDG

-105 EANDTEYGVDIT
+105 EANDTEYGIDIT

-124 FNRSCT
+124 FNRSCA

-144 ACTTCEVELGLTQ
+144 ACTTCEVELGMTQ
-157 ADVDALPNGTESLS
+157 AEVDALPNGTESLS

-192 GTIATMDREGKLVLR
+192 GTIATMNREGKLVLR

-219 HERFTGSKFSK
+219 HNRFTGSKFSK

-239 CVNMAD
+239 CVNIAD
-245 DTTSYYGSNPDNY
+245 DTTSYYGADPDNY

-283 VLTALLQ
+283 VLDALLK

-335 GYKITGFGSDPALAT
+335 GYKITGFGSDPALAS

-364 NVSTNEILFFNY
+364 SVSSSDILFFNY
-376 ENASAIQI
+376 ENASALQL
-384 GDGESKAIIDIRFTS
+384 GDGDSKAIIDIRFTS
-399 SVSIGVLFQAEI
+399 SVSIGVLFQAEV
-411 LLEATATEADVIGTI
+411 LLEATATEEDVIGSI

-474 GGSIAIAQGAVRAVI
+474 GGSVAIAQGGIRATI

-501 GFITVEEKLTQI
+501 GYITLEEKLTRI
-513 AVLDSLTVSKDM
+513 AVTNSITVSKDM
-525 ICTVV
+525 VCTV
-530 ADMID
+530 AAGLID
-535 VDKNIVSEQLQ
+535 VERNALEDQLQSIQVKNIV
-546 TVQLEDIT
+546 

-567 GIVSWTF
+567 EIEKWTF
-574 TTDSECTYSSRYVT
+574 TTDSECTYSSRYIT
-588 TKDGAFKLATEFV
+588 TDGGAFRLETEFV
-601 NKSVNQNIDRGMMNV
+601 NKSANQSIDRGMMNV

-639 SDVLNFASESGDA
+639 SDVLNSASESGDA

-662 TEQVVKYLLWS
+662 TDQVVKYLLWS

-706 TAPASDYIL
+706 PAPASDYIL

-727 ADTILDTMIT
+727 ADTIPDTMIT

-757 IYGITGATAIHEGI
+757 IYGITDITAVYEGLRL
-771 KVKLSY
+771 KYSYNEGMSWSDEEALSEAI
-777 DAGMTWTEEET
+777 AGSL
-788 LTDALEGSMLHA
+788 LTA
-800 YESVGQSKILTI
+800 YENLGPSKKLTIAFILT
-812 GFIVST
+812 T
-818 VEDSLTEF
+818 TTDSLTEF
-826 QYQFKN
+826 QYSFKN
-832 EED
+832 E

>member
-18 TFRLAGTVNKIAFTN
+18 TFRLAGTVNRIAFTN

-85 GLLIGG
+85 GLLIDG

-124 FNRSCT
+124 FNRSCS

-144 ACTTCEVELGLTQ
+144 ACTTCEAELGMTQ
-157 ADVDALPNGTESLS
+157 AEVDALPNGTESLS

-219 HERFTGSKFSK
+219 HNRFTGSKFSK

-245 DTTSYYGSNPDNY
+245 DTTSYYGSDPDNY

-305 YDLGDIIRCTD
+305 YDLCDIIRCTD

-335 GYKITGFGSDPALAT
+335 GYKITGFGSDPALAS

-399 SVSIGVLFQAEI
+399 SVSIGVLFQAEV
-411 LLEATATEADVIGTI
+411 LLDATAEEDVIGSI

-443 WKNGK
+443 WSNGK
-448 HILSLMYMLMIDA
+448 HILSLMYMLMIEE

-467 LVKLSIA
+467 MVKLNIA

-501 GFITVEEKLTQI
+501 GFITLEEKLTQI

-616 VELDSTEF
+616 VDLDSAEF
-624 ESIQSAIVSDVLNSV
+624 ESIQSVVVSDVLNS
-639 SDVLNFASESGDA
+639 ASESGDA
-652 ESGTSDIESE
+652 ESE

-685 SEITLSGDI
+685 NEITISGDI
-694 LQAADFETHGLD
+694 LQAADFETYGLD
-706 TAPASDYIL
+706 TEPASDYIL

-727 ADTILDTMIT
+727 ADTISDTMIT
-737 ITAVPHAQI
+737 ITAVPHPQI
-746 VQATCDMSDVS
+746 IQATCDMSDVS
-757 IYGITGATAIHEGI
+757 IYGITGATASYEGM
-771 KVKLSY
+771 KAKLSY
-777 DAGMTWTEEET
+777 DAGMSWMEEET
-788 LTDALEGSMLHA
+788 LTDALEGSMLQV
-800 YESVGQSKILTI
+800 YENLGPLKILTI
-812 GFIVST
+812 AFIAST
-818 VEDSLTEF
+818 VEDSLTQF
-826 QYQFKN
+826 QYRFKN
-832 EED
+832 KED

>member
-258 LTYNLGSNPF
+258 LTYNLGSTPF

-448 HILSLMYMLMIDA
+448 HILSLMYMLMIEE

-467 LVKLSIA
+467 MVKLNIA
-474 GGSIAIAQGAVRAVI
+474 GGSIAIAPGAVRAVI

-501 GFITVEEKLTQI
+501 GFITLEEKLTQI
-513 AVLDSLTVSKDM
+513 AVLDSLTVSKNM

-535 VDKNIVSEQLQ
+535 VDKNIVEEQLQ

-601 NKSVNQNIDRGMMNV
+601 NKSANQSIDRGMMNV
-616 VELDSTEF
+616 VELHTTEF
-624 ESIQSAIVSDVLNSV
+624 ESIQSAIVSDVLNS
-639 SDVLNFASESGDA
+639 ASESGDA
-652 ESGTSDIESE
+652 ESE

-685 SEITLSGDI
+685 NEITISGDI

-812 GFIVST
+812 GFIVSS

-826 QYQFKN
+826 QYQFN
-832 EED
+832 EEE

>member
-18 TFRLAGTVNKIAFTN
+18 TFRLTGTVNKIAFTN

-63 KCTFKPDLQVPDWTN
+63 KCTFKPDLQVPDWKN

-85 GLLIGG
+85 GLLIDG

-124 FNRSCT
+124 FNRSCS

-144 ACTTCEVELGLTQ
+144 ACTTCEAELGMTQ
-157 ADVDALPNGTESLS
+157 AEVDALPNGTESLS

-219 HERFTGSKFSK
+219 HNRFTGSKFSK

-245 DTTSYYGSNPDNY
+245 DTTSYYGSDPDNY

-399 SVSIGVLFQAEI
+399 SVSIGVLFQAEV
-411 LLEATATEADVIGTI
+411 LLDATAEEDVIGSI
-426 EYTLNEVTIIG
+426 EYTLNEVTIMG

-448 HILSLMYMLMIDA
+448 HILSLMYMLMIEE

-467 LVKLSIA
+467 MVKLNIA
-474 GGSIAIAQGAVRAVI
+474 GGSIAIAPGAVRAVI

-501 GFITVEEKLTQI
+501 GFITLEEKLTQI
-513 AVLDSLTVSKDM
+513 AVLDSLTVSKNM

-535 VDKNIVSEQLQ
+535 VDKNIVEEQLQ

-601 NKSVNQNIDRGMMNV
+601 NKSANQSIDRGMMNV
-616 VELDSTEF
+616 VELHTTEF
-624 ESIQSAIVSDVLNSV
+624 ESIQSAIVSDVLNS
-639 SDVLNFASESGDA
+639 ASESGDA
-652 ESGTSDIESE
+652 ESE

-685 SEITLSGDI
+685 NEITISGDI

-812 GFIVST
+812 GFIVSS

-826 QYQFKN
+826 QYQFN
-832 EED
+832 EEE

>member
-1 MYQVSEEYLKQ
+1 MYQVSEAYLKQ

-18 TFRLAGTVNKIAFTN
+18 TFRLVGTVNKVEFTN

-63 KCTFKPDLQVPDWTN
+63 KCTFKPELSVPDWTN
-78 AQIIVSE
+78 AQIVVSE
-85 GLLIGG
+85 GLLIGDK
-91 TAWEDVP
+91 WEDVP
-98 LGVYTVS
+98 LGIYTVS
-105 EANDTEYGVDIT
+105 EANDTEYGIDIT

-124 FNRSCT
+124 FNRSCS

-144 ACTTCEVELGLTQ
+144 ACTTCEAELGMTQ
-157 ADVDALPNGTESLS
+157 AEVDALPNGTESLS
-171 LYTENDIETWQDFVF
+171 LYTENDIETWQDFIF

-192 GTIATMDREGKLVLR
+192 GTIATMDRQGKLVLR
-207 SYTQNV
+207 KYEQTV

-219 HERFTGSKFSK
+219 HDRFTGSKFSK

-245 DTTSYYGSNPDNY
+245 DTTSYYGSDPDDY

-268 LQYGVDSYKEQIRRA
+268 LQYGVESYKEQIRRA

-335 GYKITGFGSDPALAT
+335 GYKITGFGSDPALAS

-411 LLEATATEADVIGTI
+411 LLDATATSEDVIGTI
-426 EYTLNEVTIIG
+426 EYTLNELTIVG

-448 HILSLMYMLMIDA
+448 HILSLMYMLTIDA

-467 LVKLSIA
+467 LVKLNIT
-474 GGSIAIAQGAVRAVI
+474 GGSIGIAQGAIRAVI

-501 GFITVEEKLTQI
+501 GFITLEEKLTQI
-513 AVLDSLTVSKDM
+513 VLKDAIEVSKALT
-525 ICTVV
+525 CTVI
-530 ADMID
+530 AGLID
-535 VDKNIVSEQLQ
+535 VERNVVEEQLQ
-546 TVQLEDIT
+546 IVKLQDTV
-554 TVGNLLDKAEIRW
+554 TVGNLLDATDFSW

-574 TTDSECTYSSRYVT
+574 TAESECTYSSRYVVVE
-588 TKDGAFKLATEFV
+588 DGVFRLAGTFV
-601 NKSVNQNIDRGMMNV
+601 NKSTNESIDRGMMNV
-616 VELDSTEF
+616 VALDSTEF
-624 ESIQSAIVSDVLNSV
+624 ESIETVTIGNADTERENENNAATTDEVIVR
-639 SDVLNFASESGDA
+639 
-652 ESGTSDIESE
+652 
-662 TEQVVKYLLWS
+662 YLLRS
-673 EDKYYTIQDDVV
+673 AEKYYTIQAEVIT
-685 SEITLSGDI
+685 EITLSGDI

-727 ADTILDTMIT
+727 ADTIIDTMIT

-800 YESVGQSKILTI
+800 YESVGQSKTLTI
-812 GFIVST
+812 GFIVSS

-832 EED
+832 EEE

>member
-18 TFRLAGTVNKIAFTN
+18 TFRLTGTVNKVEFTN

-117 AYDNMAR
+117 AYDNMAC

-130 VDITIGTPY
+130 LDITIGTPY

-144 ACTTCEVELGLTQ
+144 ACTTCEVELGMTQ

-239 CVNMAD
+239 CVNMEN
-245 DTTSYYGSNPDNY
+245 DTTSYYGSDPDNY

-268 LQYGVDSYKEQIRRA
+268 LQYGVDSYKEQIRRM
-283 VLTALLQ
+283 VLDALLK

-335 GYKITGFGSDPALAT
+335 GCKITGFGSDPALAT

-384 GDGESKAIIDIRFTS
+384 GDGDSKAIIDIRFTS
-399 SVSIGVLFQAEI
+399 SVSIGVLFQAEV
-411 LLEATATEADVIGTI
+411 LLEATATEEDVIGSI
-426 EYTLNEVTIIG
+426 EYTLNDVTIIG

-474 GGSIAIAQGAVRAVI
+474 GGSVSIAQGGIRAVI

-513 AVLDSLTVSKDM
+513 AVLDSLTVSKDL

-535 VDKNIVSEQLQ
+535 VDKNIVEEQLQ

-554 TVGNLLDKAEIRW
+554 TVGNLLDKAEISW

-574 TTDSECTYSSRYVT
+574 TSDSECTYSSRYVST
-588 TKDGAFKLATEFV
+588 EAGVFRLATEFV
-601 NKSVNQNIDRGMMNV
+601 NKSANQSIDRGMMNV
-616 VELDSTEF
+616 LELDSTEF

-639 SDVLNFASESGDA
+639 SESGNAESGASDA
-652 ESGTSDIESE
+652 ESE
-662 TEQVVKYLLWS
+662 TVKYLLWS
-673 EDKYYTIQDDVV
+673 EDKYYTIQGDAV
-685 SEITLSGDI
+685 SEITLSGDT
-694 LQAADFETHGLD
+694 LQAADFEKYGLD
-706 TAPASDYIL
+706 TAPTSDYIL

-727 ADTILDTMIT
+727 ADTIPDTLIT
-737 ITAVPHAQI
+737 ITAVPHPQI

-757 IYGITGATAIHEGI
+757 IYGITGATATYEGM
-771 KVKLSY
+771 KAKLSY
-777 DAGMTWTEEET
+777 DAGMSWTEEES
-788 LTDALEGSMLHA
+788 LTDALDGSMLQA
-800 YESVGQSKILTI
+800 YENLGPSKILTI

-832 EED
+832 KED

>member
-1 MYQVSEEYLKQ
+1 MYQVSDAYLKQ
-12 TKRKVQ
+12 TKEKVQ
-18 TFRLAGTVNKIAFTN
+18 TFRLTGTVNKIAFTN

-63 KCTFKPDLQVPDWTN
+63 KCTVKPDLQVPDWTN
-78 AQIIVSE
+78 AQIVVSE
-85 GLLIGG
+85 GLLIGDK
-91 TAWEDVP
+91 WEDVP
-98 LGVYTVS
+98 LGIYTVS
-105 EANDTEYGVDIT
+105 EANDTEYGIDIT
-117 AYDNMAR
+117 AYDNMAH
-124 FNRSCT
+124 FNRSCS

-144 ACTTCEVELGLTQ
+144 ACTTCEAELGMTQ
-157 ADVDALPNGTESLS
+157 AEVDALPNGTESLS
-171 LYTENDIETWQDFVF
+171 LYTENDIETWQDFIF

-192 GTIATMDREGKLVLR
+192 GTFATMDRQGKLVLR
-207 SYTQNV
+207 KYEQTV

-219 HERFTGSKFSK
+219 HDRFTGSKFSK
-230 FETRYSGLS
+230 FDTRYSGLS

-245 DTTSYYGSNPDNY
+245 DTTSYYGSDPDNY

-350 AKSKTDKNLEGLRN
+350 AKSKTDKNLEGLRSS
-364 NVSTNEILFFNY
+364 VSSSDILFFNY

-384 GDGESKAIIDIRFTS
+384 GDGESKSIIDIRFTS

-411 LLEATATEADVIGTI
+411 LLDATATSEDVIGTI
-426 EYTLNEVTIIG
+426 EYTLNELTIVG

-448 HILSLMYMLMIDA
+448 HILSLMYMLTIDA
-461 NSINRW
+461 NLINRW
-467 LVKLSIA
+467 LVKLNIT
-474 GGSIAIAQGAVRAVI
+474 GGSIGIAQGAIRAVI

-501 GFITVEEKLTQI
+501 GFITLEEKLTQI
-513 AVLDSLTVSKDM
+513 VLKDAIEVSKALT
-525 ICTVV
+525 CTVI
-530 ADMID
+530 AGLID
-535 VDKNIVSEQLQ
+535 VERNVVEEQLQ
-546 TVQLEDIT
+546 IVKLQDTV
-554 TVGNLLDKAEIRW
+554 TVGNLLDATDFSW

-574 TTDSECTYSSRYVT
+574 TAESECTYSSRYVVVE
-588 TKDGAFKLATEFV
+588 DGVFRLAGTFV
-601 NKSVNQNIDRGMMNV
+601 NKSTNESIDRGMMNV
-616 VELDSTEF
+616 VALDSTEF
-624 ESIQSAIVSDVLNSV
+624 ESIETVTIGNADTERENENNAATTDEVIVR
-639 SDVLNFASESGDA
+639 
-652 ESGTSDIESE
+652 
-662 TEQVVKYLLWS
+662 YLLRS
-673 EDKYYTIQDDVV
+673 AEKYYTIQAEVIT
-685 SEITLSGDI
+685 EITLSGDI

-800 YESVGQSKILTI
+800 YESVGQSKTLTI
-812 GFIVST
+812 GFIVSS

-832 EED
+832 EEE

>member
-616 VELDSTEF
+616 VDLDSAEF
-624 ESIQSAIVSDVLNSV
+624 ESIQSVVVSDVIDSV
-639 SDVLNFASESGDA
+639 SESGNSDA
-652 ESGTSDIESE
+652 ESA

-673 EDKYYTIQDDVV
+673 EDKHYTIQDDALC
-685 SEITLSGDI
+685 EITLSGD
-694 LQAADFETHGLD
+694 LQAADFETYGLD
-706 TAPASDYIL
+706 AAPASDYIL
-715 QLESPKIYKWTA
+715 QLESPNIYKWTA

-812 GFIVST
+812 GFIVSS

-832 EED
+832 DEEE

>member
-18 TFRLAGTVNKIAFTN
+18 TFRLTGTVNKVAFTN
-33 HDILS
+33 NDILS

-63 KCTFKPDLQVPDWTN
+63 KCTFKPDLQVPDWTK

-85 GLLIGG
+85 GLLIDG
-91 TAWEDVP
+91 TTWEDVP

-144 ACTTCEVELGLTQ
+144 ACTTCEVELGMTQ

-258 LTYNLGSNPF
+258 LTYNLGSNPY

-426 EYTLNEVTIIG
+426 EYTLNDVTIIG

-448 HILSLMYMLMIDA
+448 HILSLMYMLMIEG

-467 LVKLSIA
+467 LVKLNIA

-616 VELDSTEF
+616 VDLDSAEF
-624 ESIQSAIVSDVLNSV
+624 ESIQSVVVSDVIDSV
-639 SDVLNFASESGDA
+639 SESGNSDA
-652 ESGTSDIESE
+652 ESA

-685 SEITLSGDI
+685 NEITISGDI
-694 LQAADFETHGLD
+694 LQAADFETYGLD
-706 TAPASDYIL
+706 AAPASDYIL
-715 QLESPKIYKWTA
+715 QLESPKIYKWTD
-727 ADTILDTMIT
+727 ADMIQDTMIT

-757 IYGITGATAIHEGI
+757 IYGITGATAIYQGI

-777 DAGMTWTEEET
+777 DAGMAWTEEET
-788 LTDALEGSMLHA
+788 LEAALEGSLLET
-800 YESVGQSKILTI
+800 YDKLGPSKILTI
-812 GFIVST
+812 AFIVSDMT
-818 VEDSLTEF
+818 DNLTQF
-826 QYQFKN
+826 QYTFKN
-832 EED
+832 EEDK

>member
-1 MYQVSEEYLKQ
+1 MYQVSDAYLKQ
-12 TKRKVQ
+12 TKEKVQ
-18 TFRLAGTVNKIAFTN
+18 TFRLTGTVNKIAFTN

-63 KCTFKPDLQVPDWTN
+63 KCTVKPDLQVPDWTN
-78 AQIIVSE
+78 AQIVVSE
-85 GLLIGG
+85 GLLIGDK
-91 TAWEDVP
+91 WEDVP
-98 LGVYTVS
+98 LGIYTVS
-105 EANDTEYGVDIT
+105 EANDTEYGIDIT
-117 AYDNMAR
+117 AYDNMAH
-124 FNRSCT
+124 FNRSCS

-144 ACTTCEVELGLTQ
+144 ACTTCEAELGMTQ
-157 ADVDALPNGTESLS
+157 AEVDALPNGTESLS
-171 LYTENDIETWQDFVF
+171 LYTENDIETWQDFIF

-192 GTIATMDREGKLVLR
+192 GTFATMDRQGKLVLR
-207 SYTQNV
+207 KYEQTV

-219 HERFTGSKFSK
+219 HDRFTGSKFSK
-230 FETRYSGLS
+230 FDTRYSGLS

-245 DTTSYYGSNPDNY
+245 DTTSYYGSDPDNY

-350 AKSKTDKNLEGLRN
+350 AKSKTDKNLEGLRSS
-364 NVSTNEILFFNY
+364 VSSSDILFFNY

-384 GDGESKAIIDIRFTS
+384 GDGESKSIIDIRFTS

-411 LLEATATEADVIGTI
+411 LLDATATSEDVIGTI
-426 EYTLNEVTIIG
+426 EYTLNELTIVG

-448 HILSLMYMLMIDA
+448 HILSLMYMLTIDA

-467 LVKLSIA
+467 LVKLNIT
-474 GGSIAIAQGAVRAVI
+474 GGSIGIAQGAIRAVI

-501 GFITVEEKLTQI
+501 GFITLEEKLTQI
-513 AVLDSLTVSKDM
+513 VLKDAIEVSKALT
-525 ICTVV
+525 CTVI
-530 ADMID
+530 AGLID
-535 VDKNIVSEQLQ
+535 VERNVVEEQLQ
-546 TVQLEDIT
+546 IVKLQDTV
-554 TVGNLLDKAEIRW
+554 TVGNLLDATDFSW

-574 TTDSECTYSSRYVT
+574 TAESECTYSSRYVVVE
-588 TKDGAFKLATEFV
+588 DGVFRLAGTFV
-601 NKSVNQNIDRGMMNV
+601 NKSTNESIDRGMMNV
-616 VELDSTEF
+616 VALDSTEF
-624 ESIQSAIVSDVLNSV
+624 ESIETVTIGNADTERENENNAATTDEVIVR
-639 SDVLNFASESGDA
+639 
-652 ESGTSDIESE
+652 
-662 TEQVVKYLLWS
+662 YLLRS
-673 EDKYYTIQDDVV
+673 AEKYYTIQAEVIT
-685 SEITLSGDI
+685 EITLSGDI

-800 YESVGQSKILTI
+800 YESVGQSKTLTI
-812 GFIVST
+812 GFIVSS

-832 EED
+832 EEE

>member
-18 TFRLAGTVNKIAFTN
+18 TFRLTGTVNKIAFTN

-85 GLLIGG
+85 GLLIDG

-124 FNRSCT
+124 FNRSCS

-144 ACTTCEVELGLTQ
+144 ACTTCEAELGMTQ
-157 ADVDALPNGTESLS
+157 AEVDALPNGTESLS

-219 HERFTGSKFSK
+219 HNRFTGSKFSK

-245 DTTSYYGSNPDNY
+245 DTTSYYGSDPDNY

-448 HILSLMYMLMIDA
+448 HILSLMYMLMIEE

-467 LVKLSIA
+467 LVKLNIT

-501 GFITVEEKLTQI
+501 GFITLEEKLTQI
-513 AVLDSLTVSKDM
+513 ALKDAIEVSKALT
-525 ICTVV
+525 CTVI
-530 ADMID
+530 AGLID
-535 VDKNIVSEQLQ
+535 VERNVVEEQLQ
-546 TVQLEDIT
+546 TIQVLNQIS
-554 TVGNLLDKAEIRW
+554 VGNLLEKTEIRW
-567 GIVSWTF
+567 GIASWTF
-574 TTDSECTYSSRYVT
+574 TTESECTYSSRYVT
-588 TKDGAFKLATEFV
+588 IDENMFKLASTFV
-601 NKSVNQNIDRGMMNV
+601 NKSTNESIDRGMMNV
-616 VELDSTEF
+616 VKLDSTEF

-639 SDVLNFASESGDA
+639 SENGD
-652 ESGTSDIESE
+652 

-685 SEITLSGDI
+685 NEITISGDI
-694 LQAADFETHGLD
+694 LQAADFEKHGLD

-812 GFIVST
+812 GFIVSS

-832 EED
+832 DEEE

>member
-18 TFRLAGTVNKIAFTN
+18 TFRLTGTVNKVEFTN

-63 KCTFKPDLQVPDWTN
+63 KCTFKPDLQVPDWTK

-85 GLLIGG
+85 GLLIDG
-91 TAWEDVP
+91 TTWEDVP

-130 VDITIGTPY
+130 VDITIGTPH

-144 ACTTCEVELGLTQ
+144 ACTTCEVELGMTQ

-448 HILSLMYMLMIDA
+448 HILSLMYMLMIEE

-467 LVKLSIA
+467 LVKLNIT
-474 GGSIAIAQGAVRAVI
+474 GGSIAIAQVRAVI

-501 GFITVEEKLTQI
+501 GFITLEEKLTQI
-513 AVLDSLTVSKDM
+513 ALKDAIEVSKALT
-525 ICTVV
+525 CTVI
-530 ADMID
+530 AGLID
-535 VDKNIVSEQLQ
+535 VERNVVEEQLQ
-546 TVQLEDIT
+546 TIQVLNQIS
-554 TVGNLLDKAEIRW
+554 VGNLLEKTEIRW
-567 GIVSWTF
+567 GIASWTF
-574 TTDSECTYSSRYVT
+574 TTESECTYSSRYVT
-588 TKDGAFKLATEFV
+588 IDENMFKLASTFV
-601 NKSVNQNIDRGMMNV
+601 NKSTNESIDRGMMNV
-616 VELDSTEF
+616 VKLDSTEF

-639 SDVLNFASESGDA
+639 SENGD
-652 ESGTSDIESE
+652 

-673 EDKYYTIQDDVV
+673 EDKYYTIQDNVV
-685 SEITLSGDI
+685 SEIILSGDT
-694 LQAADFETHGLD
+694 LRAADFETHGLD

-715 QLESPKIYKWTA
+715 QLESPKIYKWTTA
-727 ADTILDTMIT
+727 TDTIQDTMIT
-737 ITAVPHAQI
+737 IKAVPHPQI
-746 VQATCDMSDVS
+746 IQETCDMSDVS

-771 KVKLSY
+771 NVKLSY
-777 DAGMTWTEEET
+777 DAGMTWTEEEI
-788 LTDALEGSMLHA
+788 LTDALEGSMLQA

-812 GFIVST
+812 AFIVST
-818 VEDSLTEF
+818 VTDSLTEF

-832 EED
+832 EEE

>member
-335 GYKITGFGSDPALAT
+335 GYKITGFGSDPVLAT

-616 VELDSTEF
+616 VDLDSAEF
-624 ESIQSAIVSDVLNSV
+624 ESIQSVVVSDVIDSV
-639 SDVLNFASESGDA
+639 SESGNSDA
-652 ESGTSDIESE
+652 ESA
-662 TEQVVKYLLWS
+662 TEQVVKYLLRS

-685 SEITLSGDI
+685 NEITISGDI
-694 LQAADFETHGLD
+694 LQAADFETYGLD
-706 TAPASDYIL
+706 AAPASDYIL
-715 QLESPKIYKWTA
+715 QLSPKIYKWTD
-727 ADTILDTMIT
+727 ADMIQDTMIT

-777 DAGMTWTEEET
+777 DAGMTWTEEEI
-788 LTDALEGSMLHA
+788 LTDALEGSMLQA
-800 YESVGQSKILTI
+800 YENLGPSKILTI
-812 GFIVST
+812 AFIVST
-818 VEDSLTEF
+818 VTDSLTEF

-832 EED
+832 EEE

>member
-384 GDGESKAIIDIRFTS
+384 GDGESKAIIDISFTS

-411 LLEATATEADVIGTI
+411 LLEATVTEADVIGTI

-616 VELDSTEF
+616 VDLDSAEF
-624 ESIQSAIVSDVLNSV
+624 ESIQSVVVSDVIDSV
-639 SDVLNFASESGDA
+639 SESGNSDA
-652 ESGTSDIESE
+652 ESA

-685 SEITLSGDI
+685 NEITISGDI
-694 LQAADFETHGLD
+694 LQAADFETYGLD
-706 TAPASDYIL
+706 AAPASDYIL
-715 QLESPKIYKWTA
+715 QLSPKIYKWTD
-727 ADTILDTMIT
+727 ADMIQDTMIT

-777 DAGMTWTEEET
+777 DAGMTWTEEEI
-788 LTDALEGSMLHA
+788 LTDALEGSMLQA
-800 YESVGQSKILTI
+800 YENLGPSKILTI
-812 GFIVST
+812 AFIVST
-818 VEDSLTEF
+818 VTDSLTEF

-832 EED
+832 EEE